1 MDAYKLVNKERNNY
15 FNYFRI
21 FGRITNCNIEMFYLV
36 TVLFIYMF
44 VTHLLIRL
52 EYIIYFLIR
61 MIIKLCYI

>member
-1 MDAYKLVNKERNNY
+1 VYKLVNKERNNY

-21 FGRITNCNIEMFYLV
+21 FRLITNCNIELWYLV
-36 TVLFIYMF
+36 IILFIYMF

-52 EYIIYFLIR
+52 EYIICLLKR